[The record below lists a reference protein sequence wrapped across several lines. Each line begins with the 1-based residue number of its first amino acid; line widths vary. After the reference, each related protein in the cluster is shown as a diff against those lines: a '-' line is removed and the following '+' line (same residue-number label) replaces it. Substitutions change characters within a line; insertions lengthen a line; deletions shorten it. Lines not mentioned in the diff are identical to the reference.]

1 VNASRARSFEAGW
14 RPLLAWLLA
23 LGGLACCGS
32 ALALDEAELR
42 GKQIYFEGTSPRGT
56 EITAVVGDEAA
67 LLPGSAM
74 PCSSCHGSDGMG
86 RPEGGVLPVD
96 IRWSE
101 LVKTYGHVHENGRK
115 HPAFD
120 EASFARSMVGG
131 VDPANNQMDRSM
143 PLYQMSADDMAD
155 LVAYMKVLEF
165 DLDPGVEA
173 QRVQFATLLPLN
185 GPSAG
190 TGEAMARVMQG
201 HFADVNARGGV
212 FGRRIDLL
220 VVPLGSS
227 PEDSLANLD
236 SALTAEGV
244 FALVG
249 AYSIGM
255 DEALLNALR
264 DDNVPLVAPF
274 TLDPGDAFVDAAAFY
289 LYSGFDEQVRVL
301 TDRALASEASAIT
314 VVTLDDTRGARLVRA
329 VKDQLRQGGGDV
341 SVAYESYE
349 AGALDAGK
357 LGTSIEGSDSEALIF
372 LGGQPDL
379 QSVLGD
385 LAGRGKLPGVYVLSS
400 MMSGPLFDAP
410 VEFDGRIFVA
420 YPTLSSDV
428 TPKGREE
435 YQKLAAT
442 YSLPNKHVQAQLV
455 AFAAA
460 KLVVEGLR
468 RAGRDLS
475 RIRFVEGLEELYAFK
490 TGVTPPLTYGP
501 NRRIGALGAHVVAV
515 DIANK
520 RYARLEDGWFDV
532 K

>member
-1 VNASRARSFEAGW
+1 MSEAGW
-14 RPLLAWLLA
+14 RLALA
-23 LGGLACCGS
+23 GLIVLGGLACAGS

-56 EITAVVGDEAA
+56 DITAVVGDEAA

-143 PLYQMSADDMAD
+143 PLYQMSADDMAN
-155 LVAYMKVLEF
+155 LIAYMKVLEY
-165 DLDPGVEA
+165 DLDPGVDE
-173 QRVQFATLLPLN
+173 QRVQVATLLPLN

-201 HFADVNARGGV
+201 HFAEINAKGGV
-212 FGRRIDLL
+212 FGRRIELL
-220 VVPLGSS
+220 AVPLGNS
-227 PEDSLANLD
+227 PEDSLRNLD
-236 SALTAEGV
+236 NAFTAEGV

-255 DEALLNALR
+255 DEALLTALR

-274 TLDPGDAFVDAAAFY
+274 TLDPGDSFVDASAFY
-289 LYSGFDEQVRVL
+289 LYAGFDEQARVL
-301 TDRALASEASAIT
+301 ADRALASGASAIT
-314 VVTLDDTRGARLVRA
+314 VVALDGARGERLVRA
-329 VKDQLRQGGGDV
+329 VKDQLRKNGGNV
-341 SVAYESYE
+341 SVSYESYE
-349 AGALDAGK
+349 AGALDAGRI
-357 LGTSIEGSDSEALIF
+357 GTIVEESESEALVF

-385 LAGRGKLPGVYVLSS
+385 LAGRGELPGVYVLSS

-420 YPTLSSDV
+420 YPTLSSDI

-435 YQKLAAT
+435 YQQLAAN
-442 YSLPNKHVQAQLV
+442 YSLPNEHIQAQLV

-490 TGVTPPLTYGP
+490 TGVTPPLTFGP

-520 RYARLEDGWFDV
+520 RHARLENGWFDV
-532 K
+532 Q